1 LIKYI
6 IENFQ
11 YYYTNVIDET
21 MNIMYEDE
29 IASKNIEIYIIYV
42 FTGCLVVL
50 ATFINIFGNINNI
63 KILILF
69 IFTNKNYK

>member
-1 LIKYI
+1 
-6 IENFQ
+6 
-11 YYYTNVIDET
+11 